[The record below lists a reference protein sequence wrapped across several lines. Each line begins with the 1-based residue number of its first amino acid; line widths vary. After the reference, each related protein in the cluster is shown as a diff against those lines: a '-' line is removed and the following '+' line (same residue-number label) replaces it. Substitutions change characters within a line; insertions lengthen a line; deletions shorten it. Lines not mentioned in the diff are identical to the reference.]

1 MHIFLSRP
9 TWVSPE
15 FEEGLKIFLMS
26 LANLGLS
33 PRTLGS
39 TDYPSKA
46 PLDEVLEIMD
56 QCQGAIILGYPQLIM
71 ESGKIKDF
79 DIDSP
84 LSLPTEWNHIEGALA
99 YSKSL
104 PIMILH
110 HKGVSRGVFDR
121 GVMNA
126 FVHEVDFTQ
135 ASWCMDKALNGAI
148 QKWKENCESG
158 NPNFSAAVKV
168 DPDKPVC
175 PNCTSPSK
183 PVYLSKLPAGFS
195 LGKLHCSKCSYLE
208 Q

>member
-15 FEEGLKIFLMS
+15 FEEGLNTFLTS
-26 LANLGLS
+26 LNNLGLR

-46 PLDEVLEIMD
+46 PLDEVLEIME
-56 QCQGAIILGYPQLIM
+56 QCKGALILGYPQLIM
-71 ESGKIKDF
+71 DSGKIKGS
-79 DIDSP
+79 DIDTT
-84 LSLPTEWNHIEGALA
+84 LILPTEWNHIEAALA

-110 HKGVSRGVFDR
+110 HKGVSRGVFER

-126 FVHEVDFTQ
+126 FVHEVDFTK
-135 ASWCMDKALNGAI
+135 SNWCMDQALNGAI
-148 QKWKENCESG
+148 LKWKENCESG
-158 NPNFSAAVKV
+158 NSNFAVTIKA

-175 PNCTSPSK
+175 PNCTTSKK
-183 PVYLSKLPAGFS
+183 PVYLSKLPPGFR
-195 LGKLHCSKCSYLE
+195 LGKWRCPTCNYLE